1 MAGTKTDRMDW
12 KIPECTANT
21 KGEKFV
27 VKIFVSVVLLCVGV
41 CMYVYIE
48 SQQKIYFT
56 KVLVQII

>member
-1 MAGTKTDRMDW
+1 MDW